1 MASRF
6 GSIPDFEFG
15 GLWFGSVFMGMKVI
29 KAAESLYGRGFD
41 IHISIGKALGGVV
54 AQQL

>member
-1 MASRF
+1 
-6 GSIPDFEFG
+6 
-15 GLWFGSVFMGMKVI
+15 MGMKVI

>member
-1 MASRF
+1 MGVRF
-6 GSIPDFEFG
+6 
-15 GLWFGSVFMGMKVI
+15 L
-29 KAAESLYGRGFD
+29 AAESLCGRGFD